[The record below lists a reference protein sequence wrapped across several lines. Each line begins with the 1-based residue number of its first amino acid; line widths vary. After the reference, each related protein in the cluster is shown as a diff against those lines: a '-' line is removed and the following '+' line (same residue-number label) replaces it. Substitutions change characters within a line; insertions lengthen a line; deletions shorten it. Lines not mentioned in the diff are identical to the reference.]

1 MSVPEQLRI
10 SNKDAAR
17 RRWPSVGRE
26 LIEKL
31 DQLTSDFGFS
41 IKAGDLVLI
50 GQSWYATHAG
60 LLRIARKN
68 RCAGISTEIVREL
81 SNPSTQCWSC
91 HATVFPSKASL
102 GFSGYGD
109 ADPSNVSP
117 AMHGSEL
124 RIAETRAVNRAL
136 RKAYGIGLCS
146 VEELGV
152 SPSPPSNGHARKAP
166 ARLGANL
173 EVITPTPLRDQL
185 RQLIRQHRL
194 DPVLTKS
201 YALEHLGVKA
211 LRDASREQVAELI
224 QHLQQRLFADR
235 DSFLEDLSKL
245 SGSPEK
251 KEVA

>member
-1 MSVPEQLRI
+1 MNKCKSTQLA
-10 SNKDAAR
+10 SR
-17 RRWPSVGRE
+17 RGRE
-26 LIEKL
+26 GTANLDSKL
-31 DQLTSDFGFS
+31 VHYKRDYGFS
-41 IKAGDLVLI
+41 VDNGDLLLLERGWYVTHTGLI
-50 GQSWYATHAG
+50 RLATQ
-60 LLRIARKN
+60 R
-68 RCAGISTEIVREL
+68 RCAGIEVVPVKEYCNALEHR
-81 SNPSTQCWSC
+81 W
-91 HATVFPSKASL
+91 AFKAVVYRSKTCR
-102 GFSGYGD
+102 GFTGYGD

-117 AMHGSEL
+117 AMHGAEL

-152 SPSPPSNGHARKAP
+152 SPPPPSNGNARKAP

-235 DSFLEDLSKL
+235 DGFLEDLSKL
-245 SGSPEK
+245 SGSPEQ